1 MRKSKRFLRQSAD
14 GGITA
19 EVNAHRCGILPEK
32 ESRFGRRFFS
42 GKSFFLDS
50 KLDSKTE
57 GNRKKQLD
65 GCNASL
71 NLRGRLPVDSLKRLR
86 KSKGFLDS
94 KMRFFV
100 KKC

>member
-19 EVNAHRCGILPEK
+19 EVNAHRCGIFPEK
-32 ESRFGRRFFS
+32 ESRFGRHFFF
-42 GKSFFLDS
+42 GEIRFLDS
-50 KLDSKTE
+50 KLDSKTKE
-57 GNRKKQLD
+57 GRKIWLD
-65 GCNASL
+65 GCNASS
-71 NLRGRLPVDSLKRLR
+71 NLHGRLPAGSLKRLR

-94 KMRFFV
+94 KVRFFV

>member
-19 EVNAHRCGILPEK
+19 EVNAHRCGIFPEK
-32 ESRFGRRFFS
+32 ESRFGRHFFS
-42 GKSFFLDS
+42 GKSVFWTQNLTQ
-50 KLDSKTE
+50 KP
-57 GNRKKQLD
+57 RKAEKKWLD
-65 GCNASL
+65 GYNASS
-71 NLRGRLPVDSLKRLR
+71 NLHGRLPAGSLKRLR

-94 KMRFFV
+94 KVRFFV